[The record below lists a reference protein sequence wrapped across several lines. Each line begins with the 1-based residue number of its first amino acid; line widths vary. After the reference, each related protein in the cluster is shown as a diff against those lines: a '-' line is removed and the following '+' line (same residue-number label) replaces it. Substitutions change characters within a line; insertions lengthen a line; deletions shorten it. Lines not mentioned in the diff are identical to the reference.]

1 MAPPNVPYTISN
13 HDRKLDQP
21 QNQQPDNILTLLEQ
35 VAKHNPYFPLYTFLD
50 RKLRPARVICCQEL
64 LTESL
69 RLAGA
74 LQSRYAKGEPLILFF
89 QHGPAFVFAYFACL
103 MAGCVAVP
111 LGYKKRRDFE
121 KLSLLMKESATNA
134 VVSTSGIMSSMPTQK
149 LDLGHEA
156 AGRVL
161 HLMMTDKIDLA
172 EQWHRPQVD
181 TWDIACIQVSSGSS
195 GAVKGAAFSHLG
207 MLLNLEKIK
216 QAMRLT
222 TEDRMLS
229 VTSCQEG
236 HGLILHVLLP
246 LYTRVPSYFLDAN
259 SLVSRPS
266 SWLEAISKHRCTV
279 SGALGSAYASIG
291 GEQPEINSKRLDF
304 SAWRV
309 AYIGPD
315 VADARA
321 LQRFAKRYRA
331 NKFSS
336 RNYFHF
342 YGLAET
348 GYFVCGRFG
357 IHLNLINAVP
367 HISVGKLSD
376 SDQWD
381 MVPEQDGVNI
391 DGEGMLRLMS
401 LAAGVVCIPIHKHV
415 SRPLAG
421 QLKAL
426 AAAGRAGVRRT
437 VLTDDVVAVKNSEL
451 YIRGQILNS
460 MKINGKKF
468 RLEDIESLV
477 TYSFGSRGV
486 TRCVA
491 AYMED
496 RKEIIL
502 AVECGQREMA
512 ERWRGVV
519 ACMKEIVRIS
529 IGIEPDRI
537 LLLRTNS
544 LPVSS
549 SGKIMR
555 KECKQLFRSGSLMT
569 RLLPVRGRGFSSD

>member
-1 MAPPNVPYTISN
+1 MTPPNVLHTIN
-13 HDRKLDQP
+13 NIDRVQDQP
-21 QNQQPDNILTLLEQ
+21 RNQEPDNILTLLEQ

-50 RKLRPARVICCQEL
+50 RRLRPTRVISCQEL
-64 LTESL
+64 LTEST

-111 LGYKKRRDFE
+111 LAYKKRRDFE
-121 KLSLLMKESATNA
+121 KLRVLMEASGTNA
-134 VVSTSGIMSSMPTQK
+134 IVSTSGIMSNMPAQQ
-149 LDLGHEA
+149 LDLEPEG
-156 AGRVL
+156 AGRTL
-161 HLMMTDKIDLA
+161 QLMMTDKIGFA
-172 EQWHRPQVD
+172 AQWHRPQID
-181 TWDIACIQVSSGSS
+181 TWDMACIQVSSGSS
-195 GAVKGAAFSHLG
+195 GVAKGAAFSHLG
-207 MLLNLEKIK
+207 VLLNLEKIK

-246 LYTRVPSYFLDAN
+246 LYTRVPSYFLDAE
-259 SLVSRPS
+259 SLVSRPLI
-266 SWLEAISKHRCTV
+266 WLEAISKHRCTV
-279 SGALGSAYASIG
+279 SGALGVAYASTG
-291 GEQPEINSKRLDF
+291 GEQPQLNSHRLDF

-342 YGLAET
+342 YGLAEA

-357 IHLNLINAVP
+357 IHPELINAVP
-367 HISVGKLSD
+367 HISVGKLPA

-381 MVPEQDGVNI
+381 MVPEPDGVFIN
-391 DGEGMLRLMS
+391 GEGMLRLMS
-401 LAAGVVCIPIHKHV
+401 SAAGVLCIPVHKHV

-421 QLKAL
+421 QLEAL
-426 AAAGRAGVRRT
+426 AAAGKAGVRRT
-437 VLTDDVVAVKNSEL
+437 VLTDDVVAFKNGEL
-451 YIRGQILNS
+451 YIRGQRLNS
-460 MKINGKKF
+460 IKIDGKQF

-477 TYSFGSRGV
+477 ISSFGCRGV

-502 AVECGQREMA
+502 AVECGQREIA

-519 ACMKEIVRIS
+519 SRMKEIVRSS

-549 SGKIMR
+549 SGKILR
-555 KECKQLFRSGSLMT
+555 TECKRLFRNGSLMT